1 MHKRHQNFY
10 NIRFRMVLLGGGG
23 GGKGANNAQHKMHV
37 RNVRY
42 KYVNKA
48 VTLGKT
54 EKPTLTST

>member
-10 NIRFRMVLLGGGG
+10 NIRFRMVLLEGGGR
-23 GGKGANNAQHKMHV
+23 KVANNAQHKMHV